1 MLRRPPRSTRTDT
14 LFPYPSLFRSSRSLS
29 SAFARLF
36 GRVALEEGDTLGHL
50 ALPRVLRRQRRKATA
65 LALKVQRSLG
75 QRAGFVLGQL
85 VLFRVDDCF
94 NLHHRLRFPRL
105 CLPPIH
111 RTTVLFGQRFS
122 VLFFLFLLLLIT

>member
-29 SAFARLF
+29 SAIARLF

-65 LALKVQRSLG
+65 LALKVERSLG
-75 QRAGFVLGQL
+75 KRAGFVVGQL
-85 VLFRVDDCF
+85 VLFRVDDCL
-94 NLHHRLRFPRL
+94 NLQQRSEERRVGKE
-105 CLPPIH
+105 CVS
-111 RTTVLFGQRFS
+111 TVAYSGAP
-122 VLFFLFLLLLIT
+122 